1 MPYISIKA
9 YPKDEE
15 IKKKVVDEINE
26 VFLKYWGC
34 PQEAISISME
44 EFVPEIWEE
53 KVVNSEIKPNA
64 DKMMILSGE
73 KKY

>member
-1 MPYISIKA
+1 
-9 YPKDEE
+9 
-15 IKKKVVDEINE
+15 
-26 VFLKYWGC
+26 
-34 PQEAISISME
+34 ME